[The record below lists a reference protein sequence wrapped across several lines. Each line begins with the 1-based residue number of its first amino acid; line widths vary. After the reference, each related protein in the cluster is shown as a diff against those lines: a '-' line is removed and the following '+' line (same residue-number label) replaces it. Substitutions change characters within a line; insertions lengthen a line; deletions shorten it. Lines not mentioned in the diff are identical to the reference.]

1 MANSVQAY
9 PTNHQ
14 VFRSKPK
21 PIVAA
26 LALLI
31 AGALTFSMGITHIF
45 FVEAMAWTFAIW
57 GALLMFNHLVD
68 YTTRYEAT
76 EESFIIRTPL
86 VLWRPRRVWQW
97 KNINRMNVVVERTEA
112 RPEDVILQIY
122 HTAPGSPVLDREDV
136 VFNPEL
142 AKIVA
147 ERAGLKVKRGQD
159 MQSFDAIPQNA
170 KGTYSWQ

>member
-1 MANSVQAY
+1 
-9 PTNHQ
+9 
-14 VFRSKPK
+14 
-21 PIVAA
+21 
-26 LALLI
+26 
-31 AGALTFSMGITHIF
+31 
-45 FVEAMAWTFAIW
+45 
-57 GALLMFNHLVD
+57 
-68 YTTRYEAT
+68 
-76 EESFIIRTPL
+76 
-86 VLWRPRRVWQW
+86 
-97 KNINRMNVVVERTEA
+97 
-112 RPEDVILQIY
+112 VILQIY